1 MNPGNSTEPFR
12 ILAITTAHLFPS
24 QARPTAGI
32 FFANLLRRLH
42 PLVERLVV
50 VVPTAYIPGFLQRLP
65 RFSFRRKIARH
76 ERWHGLEVFRPP
88 YFSIRSQRHLWFQ
101 SRSFCLAAT
110 PLCLALHRRHHFNLV
125 LGYGFG
131 PPAHTAH
138 VVASD
143 LRVRSVSWAIGSD
156 VHTYP
161 NLSEENRRLL
171 MHTVHH
177 NTLVLTESDTL
188 RHLLLSYCPDTRNVH
203 TFYKGIDLEGLQDRP
218 DPTTLRAKLGL
229 DAGRT
234 YMLMAGH
241 LAKTKGSEEFY
252 VSFKHLAGKHPRL
265 SALWIG
271 DGPEA
276 SAMKHRA
283 QADGLAGRFLITGQ
297 VPRSSVIEHMQAADL
312 MLFPSHMEGLPNV
325 VVEALAAGLPTV
337 ATDVGG
343 DAEIITHEATGL
355 LVPPQDVP
363 AMIRAV
369 ERVLD
374 NPEWARQMGER
385 SRQFVQEHFD
395 VNRNVSRLLQLFQ
408 HLASGNTLDH
418 CWASGR
424 GINGP
429 PDGAEHPP

>member
-32 FFANLLRRLH
+32 FFANLLRRLR
-42 PLVERLVV
+42 PLVEHLVV

-65 RFSFRRKIARH
+65 RFPFRRKIARH

-110 PLCLALHRRHHFNLV
+110 PPCLALHRRHHFNLV

-156 VHTYP
+156 VHTDP

-171 MHTVHH
+171 MHNVHH

-188 RHLLLSYCPDTRNVH
+188 RHLLLSYCPNTRNVH

-218 DPTTLRAKLGL
+218 DPTMLRAKLGL
-229 DAGRT
+229 DADRI

-241 LAKTKGSEEFY
+241 LGKTKGSEEFY
-252 VSFKHLAGKHPRL
+252 VSFKHLAGKRPRL

-276 SAMKHRA
+276 PALKTRA
-283 QADGLAGRFLITGQ
+283 RADGLADRFLITGQ

-312 MLFPSHMEGLPNV
+312 MLFPSHREGLPNV

-337 ATDVGG
+337 AADVGG
-343 DAEIITHEATGL
+343 VSEIITHEATGL
-355 LVPPQDVP
+355 LVPPKDVP
-363 AMIRAV
+363 AMTGAV
-369 ERVLD
+369 ERILD
-374 NPEWARQMGER
+374 NPEWARPMGER
-385 SRQFVQEHFD
+385 GRQFVQEHFD
-395 VNRNVSRLLQLFQ
+395 VDRNARRLLAILR
-408 HLASGNTLDH
+408 HVISGMTCPHSLVQ
-418 CWASGR
+418 GL
-424 GINGP
+424 
-429 PDGAEHPP
+429 